1 MRNFGVL
8 MLVAGIVGFLY
19 CSDQASKAGTVPEG
33 KTISESLEYDAGKW
47 EVGRYASGA
56 AAFFGLLT
64 IMVAKDR

>member
-33 KTISESLEYDAGKW
+33 KSISESLEYDAGKW
-47 EVGRYASGA
+47 EVARYACGA
-56 AAFFGLLT
+56 AAFFGLLMT
-64 IMVAKDR
+64 MVAKDR